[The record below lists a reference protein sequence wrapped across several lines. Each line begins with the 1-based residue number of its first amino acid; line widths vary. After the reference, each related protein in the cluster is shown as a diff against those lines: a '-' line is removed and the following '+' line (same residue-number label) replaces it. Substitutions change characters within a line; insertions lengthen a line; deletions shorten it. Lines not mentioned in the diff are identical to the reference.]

1 MNQWEVQK
9 EKVEENL
16 KEATWNELGN
26 SITNDI
32 THFIQKGAAKN
43 QGLKSFKI
51 ILTQATTLATK
62 YLPEVKLVF
71 NE

>member
-9 EKVEENL
+9 EKVEESL

-32 THFIQKGAAKN
+32 THFIAKGATKN

-51 ILTQATTLATK
+51 IYIHATTLATK
-62 YLPEVKLVF
+62 FLPEVKLVF